1 MTNCHSFIQTP
12 VIRILP
18 SFDSII
24 RQSTNTVIRLVFGL
38 NKSTNRIFGTAVK
51 QSDYNLVVRLFPLP
65 ERGMNPY
72 AQTLTEAEI
81 EVCTVLLSLHYILVF
96 LA

>member
-51 QSDYNLVVRLFPLP
+51 
-65 ERGMNPY
+65 
-72 AQTLTEAEI
+72 
-81 EVCTVLLSLHYILVF
+81 
-96 LA
+96 